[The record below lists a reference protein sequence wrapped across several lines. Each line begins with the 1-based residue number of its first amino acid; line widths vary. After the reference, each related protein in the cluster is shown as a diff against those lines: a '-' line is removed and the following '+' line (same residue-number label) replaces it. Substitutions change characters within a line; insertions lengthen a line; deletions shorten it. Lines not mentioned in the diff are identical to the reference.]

1 MPACDVTIRLHQSQ
15 DPTLRAWLTLRVE
28 RHDDTRFA
36 ITGDAAA
43 AVARDPVCFMHPL
56 SPAEARVLKSEIL
69 NGLLIARKKHGPFG
83 CSAELRVLG
92 GSRGDQ
98 RNAAEVPGLA
108 YAVAATLALL
118 HGLGILDLVAQ
129 PRGGYDWSL
138 EGIEVADAAG

>member
-1 MPACDVTIRLHQSQ
+1 MPARTVTIRLHQTQ
-15 DPTLRAWLTLRVE
+15 DPTLRAWLTMRVE

-36 ITGDAAA
+36 VTGDAAA

-56 SPAEARVLKSEIL
+56 GPAEAQVLKSEIL

-83 CSAELRVLG
+83 CSAELLVLG

-98 RNAAEVPGLA
+98 RNAAEVPGMA

-118 HGLGILDLVAQ
+118 HGLGIVDLVAQ

-138 EGIEVADAAG
+138 EGVETSESSA